1 MLVYIQ
7 YIIWQYLQIQSFVF
21 LIFSATSVSMDAVFD
36 HYEDYEEGHFRYY
49 FSVKMACDTA
59 EFLNHNAS
67 SIEVEFVGSNASR
80 ALKTGKGAVTCVNAV
95 PHDDDDT
102 GLILSTETPLNDG
115 SYKVKFLNC
124 QQKSTW
130 GKFHP
135 AVEDVTTDL
144 VLRLFPQYANFKF
157 AVETDCVKMDYA
169 QYEESVQKEKHLEL
183 DHIFQQEAAEAIL
196 NCPVGPP
203 FLVTG
208 PFGTGKTRLIARLT
222 HQILYTEPKS
232 RVLISVHHNQTAD
245 SYPRSFFSKL
255 SRHFPLPCKVF
266 RLVPDAKEAATHG
279 TSEYIITCTADQ
291 FWQYFRRFEE
301 VRLVVTTNNTA
312 GRLMKDV
319 KLPRGH
325 FTHIFLDDA
334 TQCTEPEA
342 LLPLLLA
349 GPHTKII
356 LAGDHLQVGN
366 KCIV

>member
-1 MLVYIQ
+1 M
-7 YIIWQYLQIQSFVF
+7 F
-21 LIFSATSVSMDAVFD
+21 LIFSATSVSMEAVFD
-36 HYEDYEEGHFRYY
+36 HFEEYEEGHLRYY

-80 ALKTGKGAVTCVNAV
+80 ALKTGKGTCVNAV

-102 GLILSTETPLNDG
+102 GLILSTETPLNNEI
-115 SYKVKFLNC
+115 YKVKFLNC
-124 QQKSTW
+124 RQKSTW

-144 VLRLFPQYANFKF
+144 VWRLFPQYADFKF

-169 QYEESVQKEKHLEL
+169 QYEESVQKEKRLEL
-183 DHIFQQEAAEAIL
+183 DRIFQQEAAEAIL

-222 HQILYTEPKS
+222 HQILHTEPKS

-245 SYPRSFFSKL
+245 SYPWSFFSNL
-255 SRHFPLPCKVF
+255 SQHFSLPCKLI
-266 RLVPDAKEAATHG
+266 RLVPYAKKASTNAKRNM
-279 TSEYIITCTADQ
+279 IITCTANQ
-291 FWQYFRRFEE
+291 FWQHCQE
-301 VRLVVTTNNTA
+301 VRLVVTTNGTA

-319 KLPRGH
+319 GLPHGY
-325 FTHIFLDDA
+325 FTHIFLDEA
-334 TQCTEPEA
+334 AQCTEPEA
-342 LLPLLLA
+342 LMPLLLA
-349 GPHTKII
+349 GPHTKIV
-356 LAGDHLQVGN
+356 LAGDHLQVS
-366 KCIV
+366 I